1 MVAVSTPAR
10 LRALVAD
17 DQPDVRAALE
27 LLLKGEGY
35 HVDSVGS
42 PKAVVEALQNGSYD
56 VLLMDLNYSRDT
68 TSGQEGLDLLSR
80 VQAIDSR
87 IPILVMT
94 AWGTVEVAVEAM
106 RRGVRDFV
114 LKPWDNHRL
123 LDMLQTQIEQSRI
136 EQRRQRMQAQKQK
149 LWESELEAARE
160 IQNRLLPA
168 RMPAVDG
175 FQIDGLCRSARVI
188 GGDYFDAMDLDDR
201 RIALCIA
208 DVSGKGMPAA
218 LLMANFQAAVKATIF
233 NTSRPAE
240 LCDRVNRVMWH
251 NTAISQ
257 FVTFFYAVLDTHTR
271 RLTYANAGH
280 NEPVLLRADG
290 TWSRL
295 SEGGAVLGV
304 FEDGR
309 FDEGEV
315 TLDTG
320 DRVMMFTDGITEA
333 SNAAGDEFGEDRL
346 VQLLA
351 ERRAMSAPAICRTV
365 MSAIEHYNEERFE
378 DDATLLVLAVA

>member
-123 LDMLQTQIEQSRI
+123 LDMLQTQIEQSRV

-149 LWESELEAARE
+149 LWDSELEAARE

-290 TWSRL
+290 T
-295 SEGGAVLGV
+295 GHV
-304 FEDGR
+304 
-309 FDEGEV
+309 
-315 TLDTG
+315 
-320 DRVMMFTDGITEA
+320 
-333 SNAAGDEFGEDRL
+333 
-346 VQLLA
+346 
-351 ERRAMSAPAICRTV
+351 
-365 MSAIEHYNEERFE
+365 
-378 DDATLLVLAVA
+378 